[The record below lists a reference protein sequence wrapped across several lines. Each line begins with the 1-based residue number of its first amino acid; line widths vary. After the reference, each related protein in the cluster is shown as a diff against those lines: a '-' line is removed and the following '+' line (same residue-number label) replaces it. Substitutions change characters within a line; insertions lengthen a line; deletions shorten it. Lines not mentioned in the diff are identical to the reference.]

1 MSTLHTVNKS
11 AFERNSLDSCLS
23 VCKSDASVLFIEDA
37 VVSTIQNTVISEKI
51 ETAFKKGI
59 QFYALSEDLKAR
71 GLPEGRVMEQIT
83 LIDYAGFVKLVTENK
98 RVQNW
103 L

>member
-23 VCKSDASVLFIEDA
+23 VCKADASVLLIEDA
-37 VVSTIQNTVISEKI
+37 VVSALQNTSICAKI
-51 ETAFKKGI
+51 ETAAESGI
-59 QFYALSEDLKAR
+59 KFFALREDLKAR
-71 GLPEGRVMEQIT
+71 GLPEHRILEQIT
-83 LIDYAGFVKLVTENK
+83 LVDYSGFVTLVTQND

>member
-1 MSTLHTVNKS
+1 MATLHTVNKS

-23 VCKSDASVLFIEDA
+23 ICKADASVLLFEDA
-37 VVSTIQNTVISEKI
+37 VVSSLQNTAVSERISN
-51 ETAFKKGI
+51 AADSGI
-59 QFYALSEDLKAR
+59 KFYVLKEDLKAR
-71 GLPEGRVMEQIT
+71 GLPEQRVMEQIT
-83 LIDYAGFVKLVTENK
+83 PVDYSGFVQLATEHD

>member
-11 AFERNSLDSCLS
+11 AFERNSLESCLS
-23 VCKSDASVLFIEDA
+23 VCKADASVLLIEDA
-37 VVSTIQNTVISEKI
+37 VVSALQGTSVSDQIKQATD
-51 ETAFKKGI
+51 KGI
-59 QFYALSEDLKAR
+59 KVFALGEDIKAR
-71 GLPEGRVMEQIT
+71 GLSEKPLMDQIT
-83 LIDYAGFVKLVTENK
+83 LVDYSGFVKLTTEND

>member
-1 MSTLHTVNKS
+1 MATLHTVNKS

-23 VCKSDASVLFIEDA
+23 VCKPDARVLLIEDA
-37 VVSTIQNTVISEKI
+37 VVAALQD
-51 ETAFKKGI
+51 TAVSAKVSNAIAEGI
-59 QFYALSEDLKAR
+59 KFFALQEDVRAR
-71 GLPEGRVMEQIT
+71 GLPEQRIMKNVS
-83 LIDYAGFVKLVTENK
+83 LVDYKGFVNLVTESD

>member
-23 VCKSDASVLFIEDA
+23 VCKPDASVLLIEDA
-37 VVSTIQNTVISEKI
+37 VVAALQNTAVSGKISDAI
-51 ETAFKKGI
+51 AGGI
-59 QFYALSEDLKAR
+59 KFFALQEDVKAR
-71 GLPEGRVMEQIT
+71 GLSEQRIMDKVT
-83 LIDYAGFVKLVTENK
+83 LVDYSGFVNLVTEND

>member
-11 AFERNSLDSCLS
+11 AFERNSLESCLS
-23 VCKSDASVLFIEDA
+23 VCKTDASVLLFEDA
-37 VVSTIQNTVISEKI
+37 VVSALQSTTVSDQIKQAAE
-51 ETAFKKGI
+51 KGI
-59 QFYALSEDLKAR
+59 KIYALSEDLKAR
-71 GLPEGRVMEQIT
+71 GLSEKPVMDQVT
-83 LIDYAGFVKLVTENK
+83 LVNYSGFVKLTTEND

>member
-11 AFERNSLDSCLS
+11 AFERNSLDTCLS
-23 VCKSDASVLFIEDA
+23 VCKTDGSVLLIEDA
-37 VVSTIQNTVISEKI
+37 VVSALQDTGISAKI
-51 ETAFKKGI
+51 EKAVDSGI
-59 QFYALSEDLKAR
+59 KFFALREDLEAR
-71 GLPEGRVMEQIT
+71 GLPEQRVLDKIT
-83 LIDYAGFVKLVTENK
+83 LVDYSGFVDLVTKND

>member
-11 AFERNSLDSCLS
+11 AFERNSLNSCLS
-23 VCKSDASVLFIEDA
+23 VCKEDASVLLIEDA
-37 VVSTIQNTVISEKI
+37 VVSALQNTVITEQIEKAI
-51 ETAFKKGI
+51 GKGI
-59 QFYALSEDLKAR
+59 RFYALSEDLKAR
-71 GLPEGRVMEQIT
+71 GLPEQRVMEAIK
-83 LIDYAGFVKLVTENK
+83 LVDYAGFVKLAVEND

>member
-23 VCKSDASVLFIEDA
+23 VCKADASVLLIEDA
-37 VVSTIQNTVISEKI
+37 VVSALQNTSVSEQI
-51 ETAFKKGI
+51 EQAASKGI
-59 QFYALSEDLKAR
+59 RFYALSEDLKAR
-71 GLPEGRVMEQIT
+71 GLPKQRVMEQIT
-83 LIDYAGFVKLVTENK
+83 LIDYPGFVKLATEND

>member
-1 MSTLHTVNKS
+1 MATLHTVNKS

-23 VCKSDASVLFIEDA
+23 VCKADASVLLIEDGVVAALKNTA
-37 VVSTIQNTVISEKI
+37 VSAKI
-51 ETAFKKGI
+51 REAIAGGI
-59 QFYALSEDLKAR
+59 KFFALKEDLAAR
-71 GLPEGRVMEQIT
+71 GLPEQRIMDSVS
-83 LIDYAGFVKLVTENK
+83 LVDYSGFVSLVTEND

>member
-23 VCKSDASVLFIEDA
+23 VCKADASVLLIEDA
-37 VVSTIQNTVISEKI
+37 VVSALKNNSICERIEKAV
-51 ETAFKKGI
+51 ESGVKF
-59 QFYALSEDLKAR
+59 FALREDLKAR
-71 GLPEGRVMEQIT
+71 GIPEQRVLDQIT
-83 LIDYAGFVKLVTENK
+83 LVDYSGFVNLVTQND

>member
-1 MSTLHTVNKS
+1 MATLHTVNKS

-23 VCKSDASVLFIEDA
+23 VCKPDASVLLIEDA
-37 VVSTIQNTVISEKI
+37 VVAALQNTTASEKI
-51 ETAFKKGI
+51 NDAIAGGI
-59 QFYALSEDLKAR
+59 KFFALQEDIRAR
-71 GLPEGRVMEQIT
+71 GLPEQRLMDNVT
-83 LIDYAGFVKLVTENK
+83 LVDYGGFVNLVTEND

>member
-1 MSTLHTVNKS
+1 MATLHTVNKS

-23 VCKSDASVLFIEDA
+23 VCKADGSVLLIEDA
-37 VVSTIQNTVISEKI
+37 VVAALQNTVASEKI
-51 ETAFKKGI
+51 NTAVASGI
-59 QFYALSEDLKAR
+59 KFYALQEDIRAR
-71 GLPEGRVMEQIT
+71 GLPEQRIMDNVT
-83 LIDYAGFVKLVTENK
+83 LVDYTGFVNLVTEND

>member
-11 AFERNSLDSCLS
+11 AFERNSLESCLS
-23 VCKSDASVLFIEDA
+23 VCKADASVLLIEDA
-37 VVSTIQNTVISEKI
+37 VVSALQNTVISEQI
-51 ETAFKKGI
+51 EQAVSKGI
-59 QFYALSEDLKAR
+59 NFYALSEDLKAR
-71 GLPEGRVMEQIT
+71 GLSEERVMEQIK
-83 LIDYAGFVKLVTENK
+83 LVDYPGFVKLACEND

>member
-11 AFERNSLDSCLS
+11 AFERNSLESCLS
-23 VCKSDASVLFIEDA
+23 VCKANASVLLIEDA
-37 VVSTIQNTVISEKI
+37 VVSALQNTTISEQISAAANTGVK
-51 ETAFKKGI
+51 F
-59 QFYALSEDLKAR
+59 FALSEDLRAR
-71 GLPEGRVMEQIT
+71 GLSDRRVMDEVT
-83 LIDYAGFVKLVTENK
+83 LVDYAGFVKLTTEND